1 MLLAGIH
8 KKIRGIMYNLT
19 LGLIEHIEATKDLPK
34 AKFPINFKTVKI
46 YSGEI
51 QDDGIKETIEHP
63 SALVH
68 LRDGATH
75 NSQEGS
81 ELDILI
87 TTDNVGFDRDDNY
100 SECLIITSDLLHY
113 LDRKSSY
120 EYKEQNYKINQS
132 DPAPMATTILIN
144 RRYISMVIKLL
155 VIPLDFRP

>member
-1 MLLAGIH
+1 MD
-8 KKIRGIMYNLT
+8 NLT
-19 LGLIEHIEATKDLPK
+19 LGLIEHIKATKNLPE
-34 AKFPINFKTVKI
+34 AKFRINFKTVKL

-51 QDDGIKETIEHP
+51 QEDGIKETVKHP
-63 SALVH
+63 SALIH
-68 LRDGATH
+68 LREGATH

-120 EYKEQNYKINQS
+120 EYSGQNYKIVQS
-132 DPAPMATTILIN
+132 DPAPTATTILIT
-144 RRYISMVIKLL
+144 RRYISMVIKLM
-155 VIPLDFRP
+155 VMPLDFRP